1 MDPLPATSGSP
12 KSSPTREL
20 RLNEINPRASPPGG
34 KSRSRRNG
42 TGSPLPHPQF
52 CHAHKFLSR
61 CNKTVTL
68 SLYCHAQYV
77 RDITAATNERTSD
90 SQLQAWRK
98 PDVSQ
103 HQLPRRCVDGGRRSA
118 GPSGTFFVASWRIRI
133 MCYSHFFL
141 IVYARSSTW
150 GRVRTA
156 KNWSTSHRSS
166 TIETFLFACYI
177 KQILNWNSS
186 GLTTNYQSLCNN
198 IGS

>member
-20 RLNEINPRASPPGG
+20 RLNEINPRAPPPGG

-68 SLYCHAQYV
+68 SMCV
-77 RDITAATNERTSD
+77 TVTAATNERTSD
-90 SQLQAWRK
+90 NQLQARRK

-118 GPSGTFFVASWRIRI
+118 GIRLRRFSLHLDESELCATVI
-133 MCYSHFFL
+133 
-141 IVYARSSTW
+141 SS
-150 GRVRTA
+150 
-156 KNWSTSHRSS
+156 
-166 TIETFLFACYI
+166 
-177 KQILNWNSS
+177 
-186 GLTTNYQSLCNN
+186 
-198 IGS
+198 